1 MSVLPGSALSK
12 MGHEL
17 RSPLNGIIGLTR
29 IMQMKHAAGSV
40 DAAQQLR
47 QLDMVQTSAQR
58 LLATIER
65 LTDIAKIES
74 GGLQPRWEPVDCGAL
89 VAEETHPGLVLDAPD
104 RPVVVT
110 SDPKILKKLLH
121 ELVDNAVKFTRS
133 ASGAVRVRVHPAADD
148 GAALISVED
157 DGPGVPDSERAR
169 IFEAFERGE
178 NAPDYSDGSGLGL
191 YLAVRLAGLLG
202 AQLDVHSGPG
212 GGSSFTVSV
221 PAVEPQGAG

>member
-1 MSVLPGSALSK
+1 MSALHGSVLSK

-74 GGLQPRWEPVDCGAL
+74 GGLQPHWESVDCGAL
-89 VAEETHPGLVLDAPD
+89 VARATRPELVLDTPD
-104 RPVVVT
+104 EPVVVS
-110 SDPKILKKLLH
+110 SDPKILTKLLS
-121 ELVDNAVKFTRS
+121 ELIDNAVRFTRS
-133 ASGAVRVRVHPAADD
+133 APGAVRVRVHPAAGA
-148 GAALISVED
+148 GAALIAVED
-157 DGPGVPDSERAR
+157 DGPGIPDSERAR

-178 NAPDYSDGSGLGL
+178 NAAEYGDGSGLGL
-191 YLAVRLAGLLG
+191 YLAFRLAGLLG

-212 GGSSFTVSV
+212 GGSSFTVSI
-221 PAVEPQGAG
+221 PAAEPQGA

>member
-1 MSVLPGSALSK
+1 MAVLHGSALSK

-74 GGLQPRWEPVDCGAL
+74 DGLQPRWEPVDCAAL
-89 VAEETHPGLVLDAPD
+89 VADASRPGLVLDTPD
-104 RPVVVT
+104 RPVMVT
-110 SDPKILKKLLH
+110 SDPKILQKLLY
-121 ELVDNAVKFTRS
+121 ELTDNAVKFTRS
-133 ASGAVRVRVHPAADD
+133 APGAVRVRVRPAADD

-157 DGPGVPDSERAR
+157 DGPGITDSDRDR

-178 NAPDYSDGSGLGL
+178 NAGEYGDGSGLGL
-191 YLAVRLAGLLG
+191 YLALRLAGLLG
-202 AQLDVHSGPG
+202 ARLGVHSGPAS
-212 GGSSFTVSV
+212 GSSFTVSI
-221 PAVEPQGAG
+221 PAA